1 MEESLAGRGGERT
14 GQNVLSGVSFG
25 VGTWAWGD
33 RLFWGYGSGYAQDEV
48 RQAFEFSLEAGI
60 RLFDTAEVYGQ
71 GQSELLLGDFIRA
84 AREKSP
90 QEQLLVATKF
100 MPFPWRLSRS
110 SLLRALRGSL
120 RRLGLSQV
128 DLYQIHQPLPP
139 VNVDTW
145 MAGLVEA
152 TQAGLTRAVGVS
164 NYDVSRTQR
173 SYDALIREGIHLA
186 SNQVEYSLLNRKIEK
201 DGLLK
206 LCQDLDITLIA
217 YSPLAMGVLTGKY
230 TPENP
235 PKGVRGGR
243 YNRRLLQRIVPL
255 LTLMRKIGAA
265 HSGKTPA
272 QVALNWVICKGALP
286 IPGAKN
292 LAQAEQNVG
301 ALGWQLTEEEV
312 AALDAASNAVNG

>member
-33 RLFWGYGSGYAQDEV
+33 RLFWGYGGGYAQDEV
-48 RQAFEFSLEAGI
+48 RQAFDFSLEAGI

-84 AREKSP
+84 ARETSP
-90 QEQLLVATKF
+90 QEQVLVATKF
-100 MPFPWRLSRS
+100 MPYPWRLSRS

-139 VNVDTW
+139 VNVNTW
-145 MAGLVEA
+145 MAALIEA

-164 NYDVSRTQR
+164 NYDISRTQR

-206 LCQDLDITLIA
+206 LCQGLDITLIA

-243 YNRRLLQRIVPL
+243 YNRKLLQRIVPL
-255 LTLMRKIGAA
+255 LALMRKIGAA

-292 LAQAEQNVG
+292 LTQAEQNVG

-312 AALDAASNAVNG
+312 AALDAASDAVNG

>member
-1 MEESLAGRGGERT
+1 MEDSLGGSGGERA
-14 GQNVLSGVSFG
+14 GQSILSGVSFG

-48 RQAFEFSLEAGI
+48 RQAFDASLEAGI

-71 GQSELLLGDFIRA
+71 GQSEILLGEFIRA
-84 AREKSP
+84 VREQAP
-90 QEQLLVATKF
+90 NEQLLVATKF
-100 MPFPWRLSRS
+100 MPFPWRLSRA
-110 SLLRALRGSL
+110 SLMRALRGSL

-139 VNVDTW
+139 VNVETW

-152 TQAGLTRAVGVS
+152 MQAGLTRAVGVS
-164 NYDVSRTQR
+164 NYDVTRTQR
-173 SYDALIREGIHLA
+173 SYDALIREGIQLA

-201 DGLLK
+201 DGLMK
-206 LCQDLDITLIA
+206 LCQDLKITIIA

-230 TPENP
+230 TAENP

-243 YNRRLLQRIVPL
+243 YNKRLLQRITPL
-255 LTLMRKIGAA
+255 VQLLRKTGAA
-265 HSGKTPA
+265 HEGKTPA

-286 IPGAKN
+286 IPGAKT
-292 LAQAEQNVG
+292 LAQAEQNAG
-301 ALGWQLTEEEV
+301 ALGWRLTDEEV
-312 AALDAASNAVNG
+312 AALDAASEAVND